1 MSLQALIDTDA
12 LRGNLATLRARAPNS
27 RVMAVVKAN
36 AYGHGVATVV
46 KALETADGFAVAR
59 LEEAIAIDDLSLT
72 RKPILLLEG
81 VTDRAAL
88 REALARGFELA
99 VHQSE
104 QLQWLAELAAERVW
118 PKPLRLWLKFD
129 SGMNRLG
136 FRLAEADDV
145 QAEFLKL
152 RVRWVAE
159 QGSSL
164 TGRLMSHF
172 ACADEPERSENTD
185 AEQRFAQVYARWQH
199 ACGPMEASFCNSA
212 ALLSRPHSQFAWV
225 RPGISLYGISPF
237 AAQSAT
243 TLGLRAVMTLQ
254 TQVIALRSV
263 SLGETVGYGATWRAA
278 RPSRIAILAGGYAD
292 GLPRHLPSGAP
303 VWVAGHRA
311 PIIGRISMDMLAV
324 DVTDIAEVT
333 LGSRAIFWGQGLP
346 VEEVAMAAGTIAYEL
361 LCALNPRVPVNV
373 V

>member
-136 FRLAEADDV
+136 FRLAEAD
-145 QAEFLKL
+145 ES
-152 RVRWVAE
+152 RPN
-159 QGSSL
+159 SSN
-164 TGRLMSHF
+164 F
-172 ACADEPERSENTD
+172 ACGGS
-185 AEQRFAQVYARWQH
+185 
-199 ACGPMEASFCNSA
+199 
-212 ALLSRPHSQFAWV
+212 LSRVLH
-225 RPGISLYGISPF
+225 
-237 AAQSAT
+237 
-243 TLGLRAVMTLQ
+243 
-254 TQVIALRSV
+254 
-263 SLGETVGYGATWRAA
+263 
-278 RPSRIAILAGGYAD
+278 
-292 GLPRHLPSGAP
+292 
-303 VWVAGHRA
+303 
-311 PIIGRISMDMLAV
+311 
-324 DVTDIAEVT
+324 
-333 LGSRAIFWGQGLP
+333 
-346 VEEVAMAAGTIAYEL
+346 
-361 LCALNPRVPVNV
+361 
-373 V
+373 